1 MRYLWALC
9 WLAGAAL
16 LVTLGIVDYL
26 AGTIRSDQLGMLQL
40 GSGMLAC
47 LVALVGPALGPAMLP
62 LVALVPAG
70 TSLAATFLGA
80 TSADHRA
87 PLAFA
92 ATASLCW
99 LIALI
104 AWRARTVL
112 AAITV
117 PVLTAAIVL
126 QPLWAQGSGITT
138 IAALALPL
146 LVLVAIA
153 AGVSARLVGLN
164 RARQADAIRLAQRA
178 EFARDLHDYVG
189 HHVTGI
195 VLLAQGAR
203 AMADKQPELVL
214 PALERIEQAGTEAM
228 ATMRRMVGLLRDADA
243 AADFSPLAT
252 IADVQELVTE
262 FGPTARLELDGD
274 FDGLPAEI
282 QSTVHRVVMESLT
295 NVRKHSDGARDVRV
309 LVSRAAKW
317 INVGVA
323 DDGRGRHGGR
333 AGFGLRGL
341 TERVTALGGS
351 IKAGPRAAGGWMVE
365 ASLPVER
372 D

>member
-26 AGTIRSDQLGMLQL
+26 AGTIRDDQLGLLEL

-47 LVALVGPALGPAMLP
+47 LVALVGPALGPVMLP
-62 LVALVPAG
+62 LVALLPAG
-70 TSLAATFLGA
+70 TALAATFLG
-80 TSADHRA
+80 THRA

-92 ATASLCW
+92 ATVSLCW

-104 AWRARTVL
+104 AWRGRTVL

-117 PVLTAAIVL
+117 PILTAAIVL

-153 AGVSARLVGLN
+153 TGVAGRLVGLN
-164 RARQADAIRLAQRA
+164 RARQTDAIRLAQRA

-252 IADVQELVTE
+252 IADVEDLVTE
-262 FGPTARLELDGD
+262 FGPTARLELDGT
-274 FDGLPAEI
+274 FDGLPAEL

-309 LVSRAAKW
+309 LVSRTARW
-317 INVGVA
+317 INLRVT

-351 IKAGPRAAGGWMVE
+351 IKAGPRAEGGWIVE